1 MTEELNLIF
10 DTTKESM
17 EAAIDHLERELL
29 TIRAG
34 RANPEM
40 LHNVRVDYYGS
51 NVPLSQVSNINTPD
65 ARTITV
71 QPWEKNMIQAIEKAI
86 MNANLG
92 LNPTNNGDFVII
104 NIPPLTEERRK
115 DLVKQ
120 ARAEAE
126 HARVSLRNARR
137 DANDEI
143 KQLQKDGL
151 SEDLAKDAEDQV
163 QAMTNQY
170 SEKVEK
176 HLERKE
182 KEIMTV

>member
-10 DTTKESM
+10 DTTRESM
-17 EAAIDHLERELL
+17 TASIDHLERELL

-40 LHNVRVDYYGS
+40 LHNVKVDYYGS
-51 NVPLSQVSNINTPD
+51 IVPLSQVSNINTPD
-65 ARTITV
+65 ARTLTV
-71 QPWEKNMIQAIEKAI
+71 QPWEKNMIQPIEKAI

-151 SEDLAKDAEDQV
+151 SEDLAKDAEEQV
-163 QAMTNQY
+163 QALTNQF
-170 SEKVEK
+170 SEKVDN